1 MINGA
6 QSVLDDVVI
15 TDTPSPNQVLDPESL
30 VIYGTN
36 VTEDGTI
43 TPDKSVIL
51 EEGKD
56 YTLEVTTDNET
67 GQQKL
72 SLKWLILKHLII
84 WNIVV

>member
-1 MINGA
+1 M
-6 QSVLDDVVI
+6 
-15 TDTPSPNQVLDPESL
+15 TPKTKLFQ
-30 VIYGTN
+30 IG

-67 GQQKL
+67 GQQK
-72 SLKWLILKHLII
+72 
-84 WNIVV
+84 IVVKMAHIEAPYFLSHMYKWHFDIFSNMLSWPFEEFLG

>member
-1 MINGA
+1 MWLLLIHPH
-6 QSVLDDVVI
+6 Q
-15 TDTPSPNQVLDPESL
+15 NQVLDPESL

-72 SLKWLILKHLII
+72 SLKWPILKHLII

>member
-1 MINGA
+1 M
-6 QSVLDDVVI
+6 
-15 TDTPSPNQVLDPESL
+15 
-30 VIYGTN
+30 IYGTN

-72 SLKWLILKHLII
+72 SLKWPILKHLII
-84 WNIVV
+84 WNISLVTSSAGRSVNYWKWFRSRSWG